1 MLNKTPMLSFPN
13 AKINLGLHITAKRP
27 DGFHD
32 LESCF
37 YPVGWTEV
45 LEIIESSAL
54 TFTSSGISIPGSA
67 DNNLCLKAYR
77 ILEKDFGLPPVHIHL
92 HKAIPIG
99 AGLGGGSADAAFA
112 LKLLNAKFD
121 LRLTDDQLEDYARP
135 LGSDCAFFVRNQPRF
150 AHGKGDRFEQTPVSL
165 DGFLVT
171 LVYPDIHVSTAEA
184 YVGIRPKKP
193 EIPLKTILARPVSEW
208 KHTLANDFEAGVFA
222 RHPALASIKEK
233 LYASGAVYAA
243 MSGSGS
249 TIYGIFG
256 REMDWEG
263 VFPPE
268 YLVWQGPTKSLPPAP
283 SERGGAM

>member
-1 MLNKTPMLSFPN
+1 MLSFPN

-32 LESCF
+32 LESCL

-45 LEIIESSAL
+45 LEIIESDAL
-54 TFTSSGISIPGSA
+54 TFTSSGLAIPGNA

-77 ILEKDFGLPPVHIHL
+77 ILERDFGLPPVHIHL

-112 LKLLNAKFD
+112 VKLLNAKFD

-150 AHGKGDRFEQTPVSL
+150 AYGKGDCFEETPVSL
-165 DGFLVT
+165 KGFFVT
-171 LVYPDIHVSTAEA
+171 LVYPNIHVSTAEA
-184 YVGIRPKKP
+184 YAGIRPQKP
-193 EIPLKTILARPVSEW
+193 ETALKTILARPVSEW

-222 RHPALASIKEK
+222 RHPVLFSIKEK
-233 LYASGAVYAA
+233 LYGSGAVYAA

-249 TIYGIFG
+249 TIYGIFA
-256 REMDWEG
+256 REMDWKG
-263 VFPPE
+263 VFPAE
-268 YLVWQGPTKSLPPAP
+268 YSVWQSNPAP
-283 SERGGAM
+283 QPPKGES